1 MELGWFLVAAAVPLA
16 ALGHPLNEPTG
27 EDPFVLGQKF
37 DQTLASCVDLAFTSR
52 VHRLAAKRIHRDIS
66 VTV

>member
-1 MELGWFLVAAAVPLA
+1 
-16 ALGHPLNEPTG
+16 
-27 EDPFVLGQKF
+27 
-37 DQTLASCVDLAFTSR
+37 LASCVDLAFTSR